1 MSISNDAFDEIKYIV
16 ENDSEYQRVVDI
28 LSNSNSNAQG
38 VKDYFHESV
47 GRKLIVQFSYDDS
60 YSYVT
65 WSSMFALF
73 VSGARGDVDIQAGAD
88 FDVVTYYDLYV
99 GRVDSLVDRYGQG
112 FFSYDSDRIVYPSL
126 SGVFDQSND
135 AEILLDLFAS
145 YNWLLDEKCIDFF
158 SQQCLKRLQN
168 AKALHDEGNLN
179 KDNLSQI
186 ENVVA
191 SEDRQEAID
200 EGSDFVETL
209 NDLGPLR
216 TFLNKAILGTE
227 EDGVRSD
234 LALNKF
240 VSDSFSPARSAPS
253 NLGNFY
259 RVFSRIDNNVSSL
272 DVSMAKSLYSN
283 LVETG
288 LFQLASYAYEIGE
301 FAKKRFVSVY
311 DAQQNSSEYID
322 PSVDLPWLMKLID
335 VHKNWNNNPIIFA
348 SINYYFP
355 SLVDF
360 YAMALSTIVDYSN
373 DGLGGGLVAETAQ
386 EFKETLEAAF
396 GVKQTDESNKNVFE
410 LAFEFDTTASRIKKV
425 LERSPYRKNIA
436 PNNPDIFHLRLGAA
450 NFYVP
455 PVNINVNT
463 RFKTGSLTGG
473 AIRQTNSPKFNSGYR
488 ETVVSMRLFFP
499 NYQEIWGVSIDG
511 ISQINLNEN
520 FEIDFRY
527 REDENGNRIIGDSEE
542 KIDKFLSSL
551 RGLVAAFK
559 FSPILPIKNHYLNS
573 IHGITGVA
581 LSNMTISTVPGFPF
595 ALAVDIELLNFN
607 HKPFLPMLRDFNQS
621 VHWGKYRQYIGKAA
635 NILHKYVNEEFLLKT
650 SDSKE
655 QDTVNE
661 TDSYISLPPGDAAY
675 VGLNDREYVS
685 LPPSDAAYS
694 TDYENETVT
703 DSYRDYILETN
714 IIDEWRNGN
723 NITFYTPAEV
733 QTKLFLPDTAS
744 FRTTQEETFS
754 DLGETTWRE
763 LLKFFDIDI
772 NESSKY
778 GIKLNQVVDL
788 SRSNE
793 YSKDIYSLVTDS
805 INVLTAGINTNSDS
819 EAVYRFLVEDFI
831 SENSARLP
839 NSQAD
844 REEIEEW
851 LRSYDNDFSQYPGEI
866 GPYFFGGK
874 VLSVGVAPDSVNM
887 NLNGVKKFF
896 SDFSKNPTSLLD
908 KLVDDAASDFY
919 NRNGIHP
926 DITSIEEEF
935 KKSFNVY
942 LYENFFKSGSIQSL
956 MEAARARVGNYTF
969 NEWEV
974 PMVKVDMDPDAVI
987 VNGVTVSLSN
997 NFAKLQVQMQDEPSY
1012 QHIGGKDSFI
1022 NISMTVIGEK
1032 ELVKFKR
1039 IFDHI
1044 TALARL
1050 EHATGVIGFLGIKN
1064 VITALSGMKYV
1075 MPMNYQVSTKPGFPH
1090 VYDVNLTLVDFDI
1103 FQQKREE
1110 LSSKQQKDM
1119 VEQFTTKKNPF
1130 LRIKQMWGAFNAYPD
1145 LPLQLKDSSGETVGH
1160 LDPDFY
1166 FRSFEMFD
1174 DDVTNNITN
1183 EIPRVTDFFFDD
1195 EEVQVG
1201 WDGTSWN
1208 YEMDGQNLPITAIA
1222 DRIKNLM
1229 SADLPSLSAE
1239 EKRQLIIKL
1248 LVDYVKEEGITQ
1260 AKFIRAFEL
1269 VLGSTIPGYNNVE
1282 KWQLLTSFINFAEE
1296 EDDENNPF
1304 MNEVSGVGSFIVGD
1318 LSTGTDYHMKESLE
1332 AALEGAYSLPD
1343 EEYVSFHPDNVDF
1356 HKVILVIPANDQTQ
1370 LDENKISAMML
1381 TAAGTHFGYID
1392 NNNGRFYLTVAGS
1405 NVQISSEDRRYSLRP
1420 NLTQDVQTP
1429 DTGNTTVNSGIAT
1442 LKGVSEYQNA
1452 YDGDEYRHWEKMMVD
1467 TSYRD
1472 ISGRMLR
1479 AFPTYMLWLIDEG
1492 GYFAGVKLFDNF
1504 YGLQSI
1510 IDFSVVSSEDIM
1522 GDTLILRLSNMYSK
1536 ITRPESSKI
1545 FNPNLDEFNQDELS
1559 LTEGLANIVERTLNM
1574 SRNMLGHM
1582 RHEYVVD
1589 INNIRLKPGVR
1600 VHLRAGYGSNPNS
1613 LNTLFN
1619 GIITSVEQGEI
1630 VTVTAQSD
1638 AIELGAMV
1646 NSTNKKGDSGKIDG
1660 GINTGMWLSE
1670 PRDLMVRLLSM
1681 GSSRTREALLRATK
1695 GIIFSENRF
1704 GIRHFGSILYDF
1716 MGDDQVKHD
1725 QISSAISG
1733 AFNYI
1738 GRGKD
1743 ENNFSSNERSS
1754 IIPLIETLMANMQSD
1769 VDLELFKRNIYPGNG
1784 TGIAQFLG
1792 GDIDD
1797 GWSTVASLTPE
1808 DSNAR
1813 SVRDLAS
1820 LTDRS
1825 WNRLVMESG
1834 QGIPGSNFAVDTLVA
1849 DNQLNKSPS
1858 GDIVT
1863 GLLGGGI
1870 LNTVLGVGTS
1880 AFTASATTVVG
1891 TLVTRNPV
1899 YLGKGVS
1906 VGSSLLGILVGRG
1919 GKNLFK
1925 TMGVI
1930 SMNDDDDLPGFDE
1943 VSFRAQT
1950 YMRTVWDLFQTCARL
1965 LPNYI
1970 VAVRPFEDRS
1980 TVFYGKPHWLY
1991 TSGVVPVTTGYR
2003 VDKAPAARKEDN
2015 FLAELLDGLNRS
2027 TNPLADYAAF
2037 FGASDV
2043 NEIFA
2048 STAYNIN
2055 NSTGIYAPTNSL
2067 RNKVINF
2074 SDPKS
2079 LVYYGDSSGNEIVSK
2094 IPVSRGNAYIGFHL
2108 PIEGKVNIVS
2118 EEHRHISN
2126 LPDRYRYP
2134 FFANTKSVRI
2144 LKSPAFDMEEDET
2157 SYSDN
2162 FGKLMEIERDY
2173 LKETSQTLIGE
2184 NDVLELENP
2193 LRISMGTNNL
2203 LNYLSNT
2210 NDIVEMPKPEIDGAS
2225 EIDTLIASEW
2235 GKPAS
2240 EEDEQFYVAMKWPY
2254 NPSSNGGVDL
2264 ERFKDRYG
2272 FDNLYGTAS
2281 DYKNRKILV
2290 YNPINKRAVV
2300 CKPAYFLWG
2309 ELEDSDLNNL
2319 SDIDALVSPDA
2330 AYYLNIITGWF
2341 HGNNFEVGARDAAET
2356 VLDAIPF
2363 VDVETGVDQFGFRRY
2378 PIKRECFFAFVPD
2391 SVPVG
2396 VVSPQVASAQEFSLR
2411 VSDSDEGSE
2420 DFLIGFGSFV
2430 NSDSDNLYA
2439 EKNESGNPV
2448 QILNGSFDHNNI
2460 LDRYL
2465 AVETSSLSYLDSYA
2479 YSGNGFIDDSS
2490 YFEAVIQKRFDVLE
2504 FNYLRDIYLTEME
2517 SIEGSNSY
2525 TEQAS
2530 KRIVG
2535 TFTPVYTEADQLS
2548 MEARAFYDENFSPD
2562 VSVIAGDGR
2571 HLADAQDI
2579 WDEFRYSYHTLD
2591 SVKQIFADLYGMDP
2605 DSEATMPD
2613 YILDILRGSQP
2624 IDAIRNFSTTGA
2636 LDKFSLILGD
2646 EFIYSGDSSYEYNPT
2661 TSSVEYQTSVEEA
2674 LEFVRTSFIDAPL
2687 DQGGLIESLNNFL
2700 VKRLQKFKEN
2710 FFDDPSINNVLQVS
2724 IEGSDTEQPSI
2735 SLASQIDTP
2744 KQLFLLMVGM
2754 FRQAL
2759 WNNAYGRAWLVLQ
2772 PDRKL
2777 FGGNSFTDEQWS
2789 FRSVDKVFRA
2799 FIDPY
2804 ADYAKGALSSDSGQ
2818 SKFLKL
2824 LVATK
2829 AEGNSSNNIIS
2840 YSVSSVK
2847 DFFSENVGPIF
2858 TALTTGLSG
2867 LYSMF
2872 KLSMQQLGYGVSEAA
2887 DFRKHAHVMNK
2898 VLNDSIY
2905 YSLGREGSLLR
2916 AVDNPFTREYGEPVL
2931 EVREPFQ
2938 RLHYISS
2945 FSHILANN
2953 IEENLNGVSTVVTA
2967 VSDGKYPVTVALDKG
2982 APAERQTEKTV
2993 ETGLYYDNMVGSGF
3007 FGFLHPLMHPLET
3020 FRGVA
3025 KNIQGSPD
3033 ELSARRV
3040 ALAHL
3045 KESIKDIYGGE
3056 LLVIGNPDIRPHDM
3070 VYLSDVYERMYGL
3083 FEVEQVVH
3091 HFTSDLGFVTAITPN
3106 ALVTVNDPSRWYLS
3120 SWISSWMNT
3129 QAIRND
3135 ARIYLDSIRDGDSSM
3150 MIGGSISID
3159 RLSDMLSTQIVG
3171 GLQFTHGSS
3180 AIVKDA
3186 IALETAKSMPDAAE
3200 AVIRQTQANTNAA
3213 GGAALASIGF
3223 GVLAGTVATVA
3234 TGGAAG
3240 LVAGPIVGSL
3250 GSQLGWKGW
3259 KWVRDNLLDQHG
3271 CYVQYLNRNG
3281 QPMDSGLSYSQ
3292 GMVVG
3297 QYHSKALLPGIL
3309 GVRTKIRTPE
3319 GYSYVRSDDLFKS
3332 LGWRETEIKEAV
3344 RYISYENALVHSR
3357 VLNLSSLGPD
3367 KAQLEPQF
3375 KVLVKV
3381 VDVVDGD
3388 TIKVVD
3394 ILRGGDP
3401 FTIRFDG
3408 INTEETNVMEGK
3420 VYSEENS
3427 ESYTLSILDV
3437 STPGGKAKFFV
3448 KDKILNKVIVLRVN
3462 RSRESLAGTN
3472 EDFDAGADYN
3482 KPSSYVQ
3489 DQFDRTIA
3497 TIFYHFT
3504 DDVISQSVSFVS
3516 SIFNSL
3522 LESGNVN
3529 NFVEVK
3535 EKYKQKLDDLSVFF
3549 MGYDKLY
3556 AEVISSLV
3564 AENKYNFF
3572 ENYVPELSEL
3582 GQQLVEN
3589 NYVVFDTL
3597 VYIKCLESVYETAS
3611 QWPITLWDEYYED
3624 GTPVTLNWELVVNN
3638 LAKVYVKDLQ
3648 KESMSVVGSYEQ
3660 AALPRRVD

>member
-1 MSISNDAFDEIKYIV
+1 MSTVISDEARDVISFIVDNEHILLELVGQSEGADEGIFGLAKFGSESFEQALEVFRYGTLNGSELLTVPGYTIVFYRPQDQYASLATEAALSSVINGFESLLDNNAVQAYADYINTALGESARAGISSKDDIKLDAWGNWINDYPAIIDFTINNNPNAAKVLIQYAYERLWNWYRYYLDYGNDYISEVEKFETIDSSEVEQELSPDDLIVPDEISTLAHLLA
-16 ENDSEYQRVVDI
+16 DEY
-28 LSNSNSNAQG
+28 SN
-38 VKDYFHESV
+38 
-47 GRKLIVQFSYDDS
+47 
-60 YSYVT
+60 
-65 WSSMFALF
+65 
-73 VSGARGDVDIQAGAD
+73 
-88 FDVVTYYDLYV
+88 TY
-99 GRVDSLVDRYGQG
+99 Q
-112 FFSYDSDRIVYPSL
+112 
-126 SGVFDQSND
+126 
-135 AEILLDLFAS
+135 
-145 YNWLLDEKCIDFF
+145 
-158 SQQCLKRLQN
+158 
-168 AKALHDEGNLN
+168 
-179 KDNLSQI
+179 
-186 ENVVA
+186 
-191 SEDRQEAID
+191 
-200 EGSDFVETL
+200 
-209 NDLGPLR
+209 
-216 TFLNKAILGTE
+216 
-227 EDGVRSD
+227 SD
-234 LALNKF
+234 LASTFIKDAFGSRL
-240 VSDSFSPARSAPS
+240 VSSDQASTF
-253 NLGNFY
+253 F
-259 RVFSRIDNNVSSL
+259 RVFSKIDSSISTI
-272 DVSMAKSLYSN
+272 DPTFAQSFYAN
-283 LVETG
+283 LVSTG
-288 LFQLASYAYEIGE
+288 LLELASYAYEIGE

-322 PSVDLPWLMKLID
+322 PSVDIPWLMKLID
-335 VHKNWNNNPIIFA
+335 VHKNLNNNPVIFA

-355 SLVDF
+355 GLVDF

-373 DGLGGGLVAETAQ
+373 DGLGGGLVEETAQ
-386 EFKETLEAAF
+386 EFKQTLEAAF
-396 GVKQTDESNKNVFE
+396 GVKQTDESNENVFE

-621 VHWGKYRQYIGKAA
+621 VHWGKYRQYMGKAA

-661 TDSYISLPPGDAAY
+661 TGSYISLPPGDAAY

-805 INVLTAGINTNSDS
+805 INVLTAGINTDTDS

-839 NSQAD
+839 NNQAD
-844 REEIEEW
+844 REEVEEW
-851 LRSYDNDFSQYPGEI
+851 LRSYDNDFNQYPGEI

-926 DITSIEEEF
+926 DIASIEEEF

-956 MEAARARVGNYTF
+956 MEAARARAGNYTF

-1119 VEQFTTKKNPF
+1119 IEQFTTKKNPF

-1174 DDVTNNITN
+1174 DDVVNNITN
-1183 EIPRVTDFFFDD
+1183 EIPRVTDFFFED

-1248 LVDYVKEEGITQ
+1248 LVNYVKEEGITQ
-1260 AKFIRAFEL
+1260 AKFMKAFEL

-1318 LSTGTDYHMKESLE
+1318 LSTGTDYQMKESLE

-1343 EEYVSFHPDNVDF
+1343 EEYVSFHPDTVDF
-1356 HKVILVIPANDQTQ
+1356 HKVILIIPANDQTQ
-1370 LDENKISAMML
+1370 LDENNISAMML
-1381 TAAGTHFGYID
+1381 TAAGTHFGYIN

-1510 IDFSVVSSEDIM
+1510 VDFSVVSSEDIM

-1695 GIIFSENRF
+1695 GIVFSENRF

-1716 MGDDQVKHD
+1716 MGDDQIKHD

-1733 AFNYI
+1733 AFTFI

-1743 ENNFSSNERSS
+1743 ANNFSSNERSS
-1754 IIPLIETLMANMQSD
+1754 ILGLIQTLMANMQAD

-1797 GWSTVASLTPE
+1797 GWSTVASLTPA
-1808 DSNAR
+1808 DSNSR
-1813 SVRDLAS
+1813 SARDLAS
-1820 LTDRS
+1820 LTDRT

-1834 QGIPGSNFAVDTLVA
+1834 QGIPGSNFSLDTLVS
-1849 DNQLNKSPS
+1849 DNQLHKSSS
-1858 GDIVT
+1858 GDVIGNLLGVAT
-1863 GLLGGGI
+1863 GVLAVPAVSAIAGPIGGTVVGSGLLG
-1870 LNTVLGVGTS
+1870 
-1880 AFTASATTVVG
+1880 
-1891 TLVTRNPV
+1891 
-1899 YLGKGVS
+1899 
-1906 VGSSLLGILVGRG
+1906 LLTGRG
-1919 GKNLFK
+1919 GKNIFR

-1943 VSFRAQT
+1943 VSFKAQT

-2003 VDKAPAARKEDN
+2003 VDKAPAARREDN
-2015 FLAELLDGLNRS
+2015 FLAELLDNLNRS
-2027 TNPLADYAAF
+2027 TNPLSDYAAF
-2037 FGASDV
+2037 FGASDI
-2043 NEIFA
+2043 NEAFA
-2048 STAYNIN
+2048 STAYSIN
-2055 NSTGIYAPTNSL
+2055 NSTGIYAPTSSL

-2079 LVYYGDSSGNEIVSK
+2079 LVYYEDGDPNKVISK
-2094 IPVSRGNAYIGFHL
+2094 IPVSVGNVYIGFHL
-2108 PIEGKVNIVS
+2108 PIEGKANTVS
-2118 EEHRHISN
+2118 EQHRHISN

-2173 LKETSQTLIGE
+2173 LKETSQTLVGE
-2184 NDVLELENP
+2184 NDDLEAGLDLENP
-2193 LRISMGTNNL
+2193 LRISMGANNL
-2203 LNYLSNT
+2203 LSYLSNT
-2210 NDIVEMPKPEIDGAS
+2210 NDVVEMPKPEGNNAS

-2235 GKPAS
+2235 GKPSS
-2240 EEDEQFYVAMKWPY
+2240 EEDEQFYIAMKWPY
-2254 NPSSNGGVDL
+2254 NPATNSGVNL
-2264 ERFKDRYG
+2264 ERFKDKYG
-2272 FDNLYGTAS
+2272 FDSVYGTAQ
-2281 DYKNRKILV
+2281 DYINRKVLV
-2290 YNPINKRAVV
+2290 YNPVNKRAVV

-2309 ELEDSDLNNL
+2309 ELEDSDLNQL

-2330 AYYLNIITGWF
+2330 AYYLNIITGSF
-2341 HGNNFEVGARDAAET
+2341 DGNELENAARELT
-2356 VLDAIPF
+2356 G
-2363 VDVETGVDQFGFRRY
+2363 DVIEFFTPADPDFGIDQFGFRRY
-2378 PIKRECFFAFVPD
+2378 PKKQECMFAFVPD

-2396 VVSPQVASAQEFSLR
+2396 VVAPQVASAQEFSLR
-2411 VSDSDEGSE
+2411 VSDSDSSSK
-2420 DFLIGFGSFV
+2420 DYLIGFGSFV

-2439 EKNESGNPV
+2439 VKNESNLSPNPV
-2448 QILNGSFDHNNI
+2448 QALNGSFDYNNI
-2460 LDRYL
+2460 LNRYL
-2465 AVETSSLSYLDSYA
+2465 AVETSNLSYLDSYA

-2517 SIEGSNSY
+2517 SIEGSSSY

-2530 KRIVG
+2530 RRIVG

-2605 DSEATMPD
+2605 DSEATMPN

-2624 IDAIRNFSTTGA
+2624 RDAIRKFATTGA

-2700 VKRLQKFKEN
+2700 VNRLQKFKEN

-2724 IEGSDTEQPSI
+2724 IEGSDTEQPSV

-2759 WNNAYGRAWLVLQ
+2759 WSNAYGRAWLVLQ

-2777 FGGNSFTDEQWS
+2777 FGGNSDTDQQWS

-2840 YSVSSVK
+2840 YSASSVK

-2858 TALTTGLSG
+2858 TALTNGLSG

-2872 KLSMQQLGYGVSEAA
+2872 KLNMQQLGYGVSQAA

-2898 VLNDSIY
+2898 ALNDSIY

-2916 AVDNPFTREYGEPVL
+2916 AVDNPFTREYGEPVV

-2938 RLHYISS
+2938 RLHYLSS

-2993 ETGLYYDNMVGSGF
+2993 ETGLYYDNMIGSGF

-3020 FRGVA
+3020 FRGAA

-3056 LLVIGNPDIRPHDM
+3056 LLVIGNPDIRPHDI

-3091 HFTSDLGFVTAITPN
+3091 HFTSDLGFITAITPN

-3150 MIGGSISID
+3150 MVGGSISID

-3213 GGAALASIGF
+3213 GGAALASVGF
-3223 GVLAGTVATVA
+3223 GVLAGAVATVA
-3234 TGGAAG
+3234 TGGTAG
-3240 LVAGPIVGSL
+3240 LVAAPIVGSL
-3250 GSQLGWKGW
+3250 GSQLAWKGW

-3281 QPMDSGLSYSQ
+3281 QPMDSGLSYNQ

-3357 VLNLSSLGPD
+3357 VLNLSGLGPD
-3367 KAQLEPQF
+3367 RAQLEPQF

-3522 LESGNVN
+3522 LDSGNVN

-3556 AEVISSLV
+3556 TEVFSSLV

-3648 KESMSVVGSYEQ
+3648 KESMSVVDSYEQ
-3660 AALPRRVD
+3660 AALPRRVG